1 MATEKIQ
8 QIGAL
13 LREVSTQ
20 AIKRSN
26 LVSAILGINST
37 DLEALEVLM
46 RLGKATAG
54 VLAAETGITGGAV
67 TKMVDRL
74 EKAGFIL
81 RETDPNDRR
90 KVYITLHVNNLES
103 KVLPLYQS
111 LVGAVNALLD
121 EYSPQEQQLII
132 SFLSRSIQ
140 INREDMEK
148 LAAEH

>member
-90 KVYITLHVNNLES
+90 KVYIMLHVNNLES

>member
-90 KVYITLHVNNLES
+90 KVYITLHANNLES

>member
-132 SFLSRSIQ
+132 SFLSRSLQ

>member
-111 LVGAVNALLD
+111 LMGAVNALLD

>member
-90 KVYITLHVNNLES
+90 KVYITLHVSNLES

>member
-1 MATEKIQ
+1 MATDKIQ

>member
-1 MATEKIQ
+1 METEKIQ

-54 VLAAETGITGGAV
+54 ILAAETGITGGAV

>member
-90 KVYITLHVNNLES
+90 KVYITLHINNLES